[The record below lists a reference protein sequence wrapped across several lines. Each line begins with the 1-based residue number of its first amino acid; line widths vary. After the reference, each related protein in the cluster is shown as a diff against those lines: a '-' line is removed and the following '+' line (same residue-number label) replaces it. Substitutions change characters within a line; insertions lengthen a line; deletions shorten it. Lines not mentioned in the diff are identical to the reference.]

1 MKNKF
6 LPIILLLILSNNYLF
21 CQVKEIDKRYKGGE
35 IKLKEFI
42 EQNLEYP
49 VNSVMNKKIGYS
61 ITGITITPAGKILEI
76 STTNSI
82 DDFIEKDIKRVLSL
96 TKKSWLKSDSVSEN
110 ETFYIQIAYT
120 LSNKK
125 KSPEIVSPVKEKY
138 NFIEPVVITALGLND
153 SFSPATDEYVAIMFS
168 EYLKKKKYEDA
179 LIYID
184 ELIRRNPFNKELYQ
198 LRISINKKLNRND
211 LVIRDVQKLE
221 NFIPGVSLDELIN

>member
-6 LPIILLLILSNNYLF
+6 LPIIILLIVSNNYIF

-35 IKLKEFI
+35 IKFREFI

-49 VNSVMNKKIGYS
+49 VNSVINKNIGFS
-61 ITGITITPAGKILEI
+61 ITGITITPKGKIVEI
-76 STTNSI
+76 SNTNPI
-82 DDFIEKDIKRVLSL
+82 DDFIEKDIIRVLNL
-96 TKKSWLKSDSVSEN
+96 TKKNWLKSDSISEN
-110 ETFYIQIAYT
+110 ETFYIQIAYI
-120 LSNKK
+120 LNGKK
-125 KSPEIVSPVKEKY
+125 KPPEIINPVNEKY
-138 NFIEPVVITALGLND
+138 NFIEPIVITALGLND
-153 SFSPATDEYVAIMFS
+153 SFSPPTDEYVAIMFS
-168 EYLKKKKYEDA
+168 EYLKKNKYDEA

-211 LVIRDVQKLE
+211 LVIKDVQKLE